1 MIFKNDCW
9 RTKQLNS
16 ATYQE
21 DLFYN
26 SIIETVL
33 DCFMPKWIIRANMFP
48 LMNIT
53 QKPSYNWY
61 CQFRWNAN
69 SVKFHIWPND
79 KKSGIWLK
87 KNLSS
92 EDVIEKQNLEWF
104 SLERQFRRF
113 RVSAFRFG
121 RRFPGAP
128 HSSDQ
133 PAALNSNRSQHFHSE
148 AQEGKNEARVYW
160 KSPISVGTFE
170 AF

>member
-1 MIFKNDCW
+1 MNYKNDCW

-113 RVSAFRFG
+113 PSFGVSVLPTFSRRAAFFWPTCRFQLKSKPTLSFRG
-121 RRFPGAP
+121 SRR
-128 HSSDQ
+128 
-133 PAALNSNRSQHFHSE
+133 
-148 AQEGKNEARVYW
+148 
-160 KSPISVGTFE
+160 
-170 AF
+170 